1 MLMGDKLTKSLVIL
15 AASILTLSA
24 IAPANAK
31 TAESSAPVGVLSVTP
46 SITAKTLPADYW
58 KTAVSKVRKGIG
70 KATKKAHPMKFS
82 YSPSTLKT
90 HAMIIKDG
98 ATQALKAWGRYIDS
112 DIPLTVFVVHPKD
125 RTWFKKK
132 WESIGVWE
140 DWKGAFERP
149 VNGGGAVV
157 IDKAGVPFMWYMASE
172 RFVPPKG
179 PIDYYMHEVF
189 HFYQSLD
196 VTPGISTSGD
206 DPCWYVE
213 GSATFL
219 GHANTY
225 TSEAATISEVSPMRQ
240 NRTNQIRPYLVDR
253 SGKLREE
260 LLKSVFL
267 NGPKVS
273 NDCQHQGPQYGYN
286 LGYFVNEL
294 LVYEFGYDKLID
306 FSLAAKKMEWEQAF
320 SQTYGIS
327 AEKWADS
334 SLVSAMK
341 QLFR

>member
-1 MLMGDKLTKSLVIL
+1 MSVSKK
-15 AASILTLSA
+15 
-24 IAPANAK
+24 
-31 TAESSAPVGVLSVTP
+31 VLSSIVLGLLLTASAVPAQAGNSQPYSVNVADVSP
-46 SITAKTLPADYW
+46 SLATAKNLPSDYW
-58 KTAVSKVRKGIG
+58 KSAVNKVRAGIG
-70 KATKKAHPMKFS
+70 KGTKRAHPIKFS
-82 YSPSTLKT
+82 YSPSTNKA

-98 ATQALKAWGRYIDS
+98 AVQALKAWGRYIES
-112 DIPLTVFVVHPKD
+112 DIPLTVFVAHPKD
-125 RTWFKKK
+125 RVWFKKR

-140 DWKGAFERP
+140 DWKQAFERP

-172 RFVPPKG
+172 NFVPPKG

-196 VTPGISTSGD
+196 VAPGISTSGD

-219 GHANTY
+219 GHSMTY
-225 TSEAATISEVSPMRQ
+225 ASTSSTLAEMAPMRQ
-240 NRTNQIRPYLVDR
+240 NRMKQIRPYLVD
-253 SGKLREE
+253 SKGKLKED

-286 LGYFVNEL
+286 LGYFVNER
-294 LVYEFGYDKLID
+294 LVHEFGFEKLIK
-306 FSLAAKKMEWEQAF
+306 FSLAAKKAEWEEAF
-320 SQTYGIS
+320 LATFGIS
-327 AEKWADS
+327 AEQWAS
-334 SLVSAMK
+334 KSLVPTMRHV
-341 QLFR
+341 FGN